1 VVCCSLLASSPALAA
16 EAAEDPSELTD
27 ARLESWLS
35 ETPEATDL
43 SSTDPEL
50 DVPALP
56 PRRHGWVVEGS
67 AGALGHLGNMRDVSP
82 VAPWFRLQ
90 LGYEPFDWLMVL
102 AEADVALSSTSL
114 AQRPPDERGFALFG
128 FGGGA
133 RLSWQAFRSV
143 GFYIQG
149 EAGFASVNQDVL
161 ATYGYPAADRL
172 RPFAGG
178 ALGLEWFQLSPH
190 YALAWFGGVRDYFQS
205 FDRINGS
212 RPPLVWFS
220 SVAIRYAL

>member
-1 VVCCSLLASSPALAA
+1 
-16 EAAEDPSELTD
+16 
-27 ARLESWLS
+27 
-35 ETPEATDL
+35 
-43 SSTDPEL
+43 
-50 DVPALP
+50 
-56 PRRHGWVVEGS
+56 
-67 AGALGHLGNMRDVSP
+67 
-82 VAPWFRLQ
+82 
-90 LGYEPFDWLMVL
+90 
-102 AEADVALSSTSL
+102 
-114 AQRPPDERGFALFG
+114 
-128 FGGGA
+128 
-133 RLSWQAFRSV
+133 LSWQAFRSV
-143 GFYIQG
+143 GFYVQG

-190 YALAWFGGVRDYFQS
+190 YALAWFGGVRDYFQN